1 MAPGWYGPALFTIE
15 KRSYKVVSMAKISRL
30 PDSVANKISAGEVV
44 QRPAS
49 VVKELLEN
57 SIDAGASKITVVIKD
72 AGKELIRI
80 IDNGSGMNR
89 QDALL
94 CVERFATS
102 KLSDVR
108 DLDTLMSLGFRGEAL
123 ASISSVS
130 HFELRTRQE
139 SDPLA
144 MRFRYEGG
152 LLVEENET
160 AGESGTSVSV
170 RNLFFNVP
178 ARRKFLKSNATEFR
192 HIFETVRAL
201 SLAYAEIEWRMFND
215 DDELFHF
222 RSPDIFERLDYFFG
236 KGFSKGLIPITE
248 ENDYLS
254 INGFIGQPGMM
265 KRQKFDQ
272 LFYINRRIIQNRM
285 LIQALQQAYGEL
297 LEERQAPFAM
307 LFLGIEPSRVDINVH
322 PAKLEVKFEDERN
335 VRNMF
340 YPVIRRAVQLHD
352 FSPDAAFV
360 SPTVRQGNHSG
371 AEDETLYRRLIYN
384 EPGRA
389 GTMEDLYSGFREN
402 SLPSGI
408 RSDDPMEPRQ
418 AEMFPLREPDEK
430 WSGASEV
437 MQGDDV
443 PPTMLQSRFHDDEGS
458 VEPVT
463 AEPKIWQLHNKY
475 IICQI
480 KNGMMIIDQHVAH
493 ERVLYERALD
503 VMEQNVPNSQ
513 QLLFPQKVE
522 LRQWEYEVFEEIRD
536 DLYRLGFNLRDF
548 GSRTVM
554 IEGIPQDVRSGTEV
568 TILQDMIAGYQE
580 NASKL
585 RLEKR
590 DNLAKSYSCRNAI
603 MAGQKLS
610 LDEMRSLIDNLFA
623 TRVPYSCPHGRPV
636 IVKLML
642 DQLDRMFGRT

>member
-1 MAPGWYGPALFTIE
+1 M
-15 KRSYKVVSMAKISRL
+15 SKISRL
-30 PDSVANKISAGEVV
+30 PDTVANKISAGEVV

-57 SIDAGASKITVVIKD
+57 AIDAGASRITIMIKD

-80 IDNGSGMNR
+80 IDNGSGMSR

-94 CVERFATS
+94 SVERFATS
-102 KLSDVR
+102 KISGVE

-130 HFELRTRQE
+130 HFELKTRQE
-139 SDPLA
+139 DALLA
-144 MRFRYEGG
+144 CKFRYEGG
-152 LLVEENET
+152 VLVEESEI
-160 AGESGTSVSV
+160 AAEEGTSISV
-170 RNLFFNVP
+170 RNLFYNVP

-192 HIFETVRAL
+192 HIFEAVRAH
-201 SLAYAEIEWRMFND
+201 SLAYADIEWRMFSD
-215 DDELFHF
+215 DEELFHF
-222 RSPDIFERLDYFFG
+222 RSPDIYERLDYYYG
-236 KGFSKGLIPITE
+236 SGFSEGLIPITE

-254 INGFIGQPGMM
+254 IHGFIGKPGMM

-272 LFYINRRIIQNRM
+272 LFYVNRRIIQNRM
-285 LIQALQQAYGEL
+285 LSQALQQAYGEL
-297 LEERQAPFAM
+297 LEERQAPFAL
-307 LFLGIEPSRVDINVH
+307 LFLGIEPSRIDVNVH

-340 YPVIRRAVQLHD
+340 YPVIKRSVQLHD
-352 FSPDAAFV
+352 FSPDASFAP
-360 SPTVRQGNHSG
+360 PTVRQGGG
-371 AEDETLYRRLIYN
+371 ALNDAETLYRKLQYN
-384 EPGRA
+384 ELSGRT
-389 GTMEDLYSGFREN
+389 GTTEDLYGGFREN
-402 SLPSGI
+402 SLPS
-408 RSDDPMEPRQ
+408 SSRQ
-418 AEMFPLREPDEK
+418 GATAQSRQGEMFPVREPYEG
-430 WSGASEV
+430 WGNGPVAVQSE
-437 MQGDDV
+437 DF
-443 PPTMLQSRFHDDEGS
+443 PPTMLQSRFHDDEGAA
-458 VEPVT
+458 EPEI

-503 VMEQNVPNSQ
+503 VMNQNVPNSQ

-522 LRQWEYEVFEEIRD
+522 LRQWEYEVFEDIRD

-585 RLEKR
+585 KLEKR

-603 MAGQKLS
+603 MAGQKLG
-610 LDEMRSLIDNLFA
+610 LEEMRSLIDNLFA

>member
-1 MAPGWYGPALFTIE
+1 
-15 KRSYKVVSMAKISRL
+15 MAKISRL
-30 PDSVANKISAGEVV
+30 PDTVANKISAGEVV

-57 SIDAGASKITVVIKD
+57 AIDAGASRITVMVKD
-72 AGKELIRI
+72 AGKELIRV
-80 IDNGSGMNR
+80 IDNGSGMSR
-89 QDALL
+89 EDALL
-94 CVERFATS
+94 SVERFATS
-102 KLSDVR
+102 KISGVE

-130 HFELRTRQE
+130 HFELKTRQ
-139 SDPLA
+139 SSFALA
-144 MRFRYEGG
+144 LRFRYEGG
-152 LLVEENET
+152 TLLEESEVS
-160 AGESGTSVSV
+160 GEEGTSVSV
-170 RNLFFNVP
+170 RNLFYNVP

-192 HIFETVRAL
+192 HVFETVKAL
-201 SLAYAEIEWRMFND
+201 ALAYADIEWRMYSD
-215 DDELFHF
+215 DEELFHF
-222 RSPDIFERLDYFFG
+222 RSPDIRERLDYFYG
-236 KGFSKGLIPITE
+236 AGFSEGLLAVTE

-254 INGFIGQPGMM
+254 IHGFIGKPGMM
-265 KRQKFDQ
+265 KRHKSDQ
-272 LFYINRRIIQNRM
+272 LFFINRRIVQNRM
-285 LIQALQQAYGEL
+285 LSQALQQAYGEL
-297 LEERQAPFAM
+297 LAERQAPFAM
-307 LFLGIEPSRVDINVH
+307 LFLGIEPSRVDVNVH
-322 PAKLEVKFEDERN
+322 PAKLEVKFEDERS

-340 YPVIRRAVQLHD
+340 YPVIKRAVQLHD
-352 FSPDAAFV
+352 FSPDLSASPLQGTPSGEV
-360 SPTVRQGNHSG
+360 SQ
-371 AEDETLYRRLIYN
+371 EDEALYRRLMYH
-384 EPGRA
+384 ERPGRMA
-389 GTMEDLYSGFREN
+389 TTEELYEGFREN
-402 SLPSGI
+402 SLEAGSRQRSVPS
-408 RSDDPMEPRQ
+408 RQ
-418 AEMFPLREPDEK
+418 EEIFPVREAEERWRKASGGPAEDE
-430 WSGASEV
+430 V
-437 MQGDDV
+437 LTTV
-443 PPTMLQSRFHDDEGS
+443 LQSRFQDDQSGT
-458 VEPVT
+458 EPGG

-503 VMEQNVPNSQ
+503 VMNQNVPNSQ

-522 LRQWEYEVFEEIRD
+522 LRQWEYEVFEDIRD

-568 TILQDMIAGYQE
+568 TILQDMISGYQE

-585 RLEKR
+585 KLEKR

-610 LDEMRSLIDNLFA
+610 LEEMRSLIDNLFA

-636 IVKLML
+636 IIKLML